1 MAELA
6 FADNYTD
13 RRQYA
18 RLPVQRPAE
27 MILSDAAPHQ
37 ACTVLD
43 ASVGGVLVQAEH
55 EIDMPEAAV
64 IRFSDS
70 ASQLVRRCWASG
82 LRAGYQFVQIVPVQR
97 SMMQDDQAHSVQVDT
112 LALNNF
118 VALSRTL
125 LNVFITAPE
134 RLHSVAEVQALLAEM
149 PLEQMLSAESRQQ
162 YFAIPEEMDR
172 RPDA

>member
-1 MAELA
+1 MSELA
-6 FADNYTD
+6 FPDTHAD
-13 RRQYA
+13 RRQHA
-18 RLPVQRPAE
+18 RQPVQRPAE
-27 MILSDAAPHQ
+27 IILSDAEPHQ

-43 ASVGGVLVQAEH
+43 ASAGGVLVEADH

-64 IRFSDS
+64 IKFSES

-97 SMMQDDQAHSVQVDT
+97 SVMQEDHELAAQVDT

-125 LNVFITAPE
+125 LNVFVTTPE
-134 RLHSVAEVQALLAEM
+134 RLHSVEQVQALLAEM
-149 PLEQMLSAESRQQ
+149 PLDQLLTGASTLQ
-162 YFAIPEEMDR
+162 YFSIPEEKNH
-172 RPDA
+172 RPA